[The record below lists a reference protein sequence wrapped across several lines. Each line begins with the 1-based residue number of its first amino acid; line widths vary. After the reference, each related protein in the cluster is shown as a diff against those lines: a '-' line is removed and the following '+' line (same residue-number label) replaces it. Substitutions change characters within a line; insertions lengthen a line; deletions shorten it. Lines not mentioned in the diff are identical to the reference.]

1 MFPWQPC
8 KLPHLYDNNG
18 MRFCRIAAVYV
29 MCLSVWAG
37 PGYTVEQIKQFIT
50 SAIQLKN
57 PDNEVAKTLRK
68 MTLSERLDLDTV
80 EALQGEGAG
89 PKTVAVLKEL
99 AAESESLP
107 RRRRP
112 LRSPSYVPPPPPSS
126 EEQAKLLDE
135 VRDYAVN
142 YTHRLPDFICLE
154 QTRRY
159 VDTTGRD
166 SWRPTDIIAARLSY
180 FNQKEDYK
188 LISQNDRVIT
198 DGTYTSVGGAT
209 STGDFG
215 STMERIFDP
224 KSNTHIAWE
233 RWATLHKR
241 RMHVFSYRVP
251 LEYSDFSIHSAQDEK
266 DPGVTV
272 LAGYHGEIFVDREL
286 SVIMRIT
293 KEAENLPTSF
303 PVQQAGETLDYDFT
317 KIGDSEFLL
326 PLSVDVR
333 MHAGRIWNKN
343 VKEFRLYRKFS
354 ADAVIKFDAE
364 QSPPDK
370 TDDKNGDKTKEPPSP
385 PQPPQ

>member
-1 MFPWQPC
+1 
-8 KLPHLYDNNG
+8 

-29 MCLSVWAG
+29 MCLAAWAAS
-37 PGYTVEQIKQFIT
+37 GYTVEQIKQFVQ
-50 SAIQLKN
+50 SAVQLKN
-57 PDNEVAKTLRK
+57 PDKEVAETLRK
-68 MTLSERLDLDTV
+68 MKLSERMDLATV
-80 EALQGEGAG
+80 EALQGQGAG
-89 PKTVAVLKEL
+89 PKTVAVLKAL
-99 AAESESLP
+99 ATESAALP
-107 RRRRP
+107 EAQP
-112 LRSPSYVPPPPPSS
+112 PAPKPVYVPPPPPSS

-154 QTRRY
+154 QTRRF

-166 SWRPTDIIAARLSY
+166 SWRPTDIITARLSY

-198 DGTYTSVGGAT
+198 EGGYTSVGGAT

-215 STMERIFDP
+215 TTMERIFNP
-224 KSNTHIAWE
+224 KSNTRLQWE

-272 LAGYHGEIFVDREL
+272 IAGYHGSIFVDKEL
-286 SVIMRIT
+286 DTIMRIT
-293 KEAENLPTSF
+293 KEADDIPPTF
-303 PVQQAGETLDYDFT
+303 PVQQASETLDYDFT
-317 KIGDSEFLL
+317 KIGDNEFLL

-333 MHAGRIWNKN
+333 MHGGRIWSKN

-364 QSPPDK
+364 QLPD
-370 TDDKNGDKTKEPPSP
+370 DKTKAPPPP
-385 PQPPQ
+385 PQPPK